1 MRLIGASRL
10 ESKPEIAAPE
20 ATDWRRVLRDAAAEA
35 RHDASPRVHRV
46 TPAAETRPDSSPP
59 LERVTP
65 PAEAPPKAS
74 PPVQR
79 DVPPA
84 DTAPARPPS
93 RRLSFAPDS
102 APAEPAAA
110 VESHATMPLER
121 IPVGYAVGTA
131 GSELFGGPVREFDSL
146 DDLVSAVSACQK
158 CGLYATAKHPVPGEG
173 SEQAQLVCVGEAP
186 GATED
191 ELGRPFV
198 GPAGQ
203 LLDKIL
209 AAIKLSR
216 NDVYIC
222 NVLKHRP
229 PGNRNPMPDEVEAC
243 SPYLVRQIELIR
255 TEGDRCLRHLR
266 RADVAEHEGLHQQVA
281 WEDSPI
287 LRRAPGRHL
296 PSGRA
301 APQSRVEAPD
311 VGRCPACSTTPR
323 SRRQSLMRSATADPS
338 GPKTRSRR
346 CSARCSW
353 IATRSCARPNTWMTR
368 CSTARRIVGC
378 SAPSSP

>member
-1 MRLIGASRL
+1 M
-10 ESKPEIAAPE
+10 
-20 ATDWRRVLRDAAAEA
+20 
-35 RHDASPRVHRV
+35 
-46 TPAAETRPDSSPP
+46 
-59 LERVTP
+59 
-65 PAEAPPKAS
+65 
-74 PPVQR
+74 
-79 DVPPA
+79 PPA

-102 APAEPAAA
+102 APTEPAAA
-110 VESHATMPLER
+110 VESHATLPLER

-146 DDLVSAVSACQK
+146 SDLVSAVSACQK

-229 PGNRNPMPDEVEAC
+229 PGNRNPMPAEVEAC
-243 SPYLVRQIELIR
+243 SPYLVRQIELIAPKVIVAFG
-255 TEGDRCLRHLR
+255 TFAAQTLLNTKDSISKLRGKIHRYYGVPLVVTYHPAALLR
-266 RADVAEHEGLHQQVA
+266 NPGWKRPT
-281 WEDSPI
+281 WEDVQ
-287 LRRAPGRHL
+287 L
-296 PSGRA
+296 
-301 APQSRVEAPD
+301 
-311 VGRCPACSTTPR
+311 
-323 SRRQSLMRSATADPS
+323 
-338 GPKTRSRR
+338 
-346 CSARCSW
+346 
-353 IATRSCARPNTWMTR
+353 
-368 CSTARRIVGC
+368 ARRLLDRAV
-378 SAPSSP
+378 SP